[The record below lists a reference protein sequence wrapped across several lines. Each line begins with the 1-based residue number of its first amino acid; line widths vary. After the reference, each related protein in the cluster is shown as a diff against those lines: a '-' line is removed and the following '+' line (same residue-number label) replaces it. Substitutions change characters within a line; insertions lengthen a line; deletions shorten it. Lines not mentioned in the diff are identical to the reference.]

1 MNETSN
7 SADRNLVSF
16 KDVQIAYL
24 MEGTD
29 GVEKLMDA
37 GQVSKPTIRRALK
50 KFHETG
56 NTPVDFERWVA
67 ERVGPIGRGRSAP
80 SIGETR
86 SYKVQQ
92 IKNTGPF
99 LRLPLDSLEIPK
111 GGVVRVRF
119 EGDQIVV
126 TR

>member
-1 MNETSN
+1 MSENLSG
-7 SADRNLVSF
+7 DRNLVSF

-24 MEGTD
+24 MEGVD
-29 GVEKLMDA
+29 GVENLMKS
-37 GQVSKPTIRRALK
+37 GKVSKPTIRRALR
-50 KFHETG
+50 KFHESG
-56 NTPVDFERWVA
+56 NTPVEFERWVA
-67 ERVGPIGRGRSAP
+67 EKVGPIGRGRSAP
-80 SIGETR
+80 TIGETR

-99 LRLPLDSLEIPK
+99 LRLPLDSLKIKK

-119 EGDQIVV
+119 ENDQIIV

>member
-1 MNETSN
+1 MAEKSMD
-7 SADRNLVSF
+7 DRNLVSF

-24 MEGTD
+24 MAGVD
-29 GVEKLMDA
+29 GVEKLMEQ
-37 GQVSKPTIRRALK
+37 GQVSKPTIRRALR

-56 NTPVDFERWVA
+56 NAPVDFERWVA

-80 SIGETR
+80 STGETR

-99 LRLPLDSLEIPK
+99 LRLPLDSLDILK

-119 EGDQIVV
+119 EDDHIVV
-126 TR
+126 TK

>member
-1 MNETSN
+1 MSEKKST
-7 SADRNLVSF
+7 DRNLVSF

-24 MEGTD
+24 MEGIE
-29 GVEKLMDA
+29 GVEKLMES

-56 NTPVDFERWVA
+56 TVPAEFERWVA

-80 SIGETR
+80 TIGETR

-92 IKNTGPF
+92 IKNAGPF
-99 LRLPLDSLEIPK
+99 LRLPLDSLHIDK
-111 GGVVRVRF
+111 GAVVRVRF
-119 EGDQIVV
+119 EDDRIVV
-126 TR
+126 TK